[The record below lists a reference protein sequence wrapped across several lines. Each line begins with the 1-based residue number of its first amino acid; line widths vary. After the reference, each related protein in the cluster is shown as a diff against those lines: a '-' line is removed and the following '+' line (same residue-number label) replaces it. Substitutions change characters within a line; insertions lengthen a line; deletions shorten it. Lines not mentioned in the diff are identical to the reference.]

1 MKPFIYTNRSLLV
14 KQTKLNIS
22 FIILCLNFEKNLFN
36 KISLEKS
43 LTRLLTHLV
52 KKSLILKFNA
62 LLNSDENMKKALVRN
77 AINRLIYLNSR
88 NIIET
93 KRVGLN
99 IHSYSHLI

>member
-1 MKPFIYTNRSLLV
+1 MKAKLILPMKPFIYTNRSLLV

-62 LLNSDENMKKALVRN
+62 LLNSD
-77 AINRLIYLNSR
+77 INIDEIWCKESFDYFPYVATTICQEIDL
-88 NIIET
+88 
-93 KRVGLN
+93 K
-99 IHSYSHLI
+99 